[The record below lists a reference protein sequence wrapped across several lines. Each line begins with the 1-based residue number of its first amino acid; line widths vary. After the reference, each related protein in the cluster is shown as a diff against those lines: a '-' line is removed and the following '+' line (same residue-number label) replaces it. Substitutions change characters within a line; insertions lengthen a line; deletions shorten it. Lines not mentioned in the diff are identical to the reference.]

1 MGAIAD
7 IDDLVARATGGNS
20 GTPESIWFTRL
31 DRVAGAAITFL
42 QNRHYSL
49 WMPDGQPGAGV
60 APTTVAAPTNATNG
74 ALKQTD
80 PGGGRQK
87 FITTFQ
93 NFLSGGH
100 GSLLIYDRLLHVGG
114 LSGTVTTA
122 QTVGGAIT
130 RYTGA
135 ESWGN
140 QAWYEINA
148 AIGATATTL
157 SMNYTDEN
165 GNPAAS
171 AGTVIGGTAFA
182 EQARMQPIRMASG
195 TMGVRGVT
203 DVTLAAS
210 TLTAGD
216 IAIVILRPLLELN
229 ILQVGGGGCMT
240 FIENIAEVKP
250 GACLGMVFTPHT
262 VAKCSVG
269 GMIGMLEA

>member
-1 MGAIAD
+1 MGSILNL
-7 IDDLVARATGGNS
+7 DDLVTKATGGNN
-20 GTPESIWFTRL
+20 GTPESIWFTRW
-31 DRVAGAAITFL
+31 DRIAGTAITFL
-42 QNRHYSL
+42 QNRYYSL
-49 WMPDGQPGAGV
+49 WSFDGQPSAGV

-74 ALKQTD
+74 ALKQAD

-93 NFLSGGH
+93 NFLSAGH

-122 QTVGGAIT
+122 QAVGGSIT
-130 RYTGA
+130 RYTGS
-135 ESWGN
+135 ESWSN
-140 QAWYEINA
+140 QAWYEINT
-148 AIGATATTL
+148 AIGATPTTL

-165 GNPAAS
+165 GNSKSS

-203 DVTLAAS
+203 DVTLAA
-210 TLTAGD
+210 TTGTAGD
-216 IAIVILRPLLELN
+216 IAIVIIRPLLELN
-229 ILQVGGGGCMT
+229 IMQPGGGGCMT
-240 FIENIAEVKP
+240 FLENIAEVKP
-250 GACLGMVFTPHT
+250 GACLAAMYLPHT
-262 VAKCSVG
+262 IAKCSVG